1 MAVNNNLSTLDGNF
15 KNVYADRIENLQPE
29 NTKLMQRI
37 PFVKGQGQI
46 GKQ

>member
-1 MAVNNNLSTLDGNF
+1 MATTNNLSTLDGNF
-15 KNVYADRIENLQPE
+15 KNVYASKIENLEPE

-37 PFVKGQGQI
+37 PFVKGQGQV